1 MENQIADMQAL
12 AEYLSEKNDEYS
24 KLKNSFDKIMVLGK
38 LNELVFWLNMW
49 SADLMDK
56 INESED
62 RENETIR

>member
-49 SADLMDK
+49 SVDLMDK